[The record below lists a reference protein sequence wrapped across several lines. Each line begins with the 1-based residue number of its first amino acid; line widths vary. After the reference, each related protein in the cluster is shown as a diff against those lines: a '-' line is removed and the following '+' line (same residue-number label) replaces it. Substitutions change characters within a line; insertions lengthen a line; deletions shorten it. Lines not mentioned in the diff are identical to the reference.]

1 MIKFFRKIRLN
12 LLKYGKTTKYFK
24 YAIGE
29 IILVVIGI
37 LIALQ
42 INNWNENRKDTKL
55 ENNFLAN
62 VLLDLE
68 KDEQKLN
75 YYKKFLGNR
84 MMSLDTLLTYVRNPQ
99 RTMGIEKF
107 GMYVEPLYYNENAT
121 NYSTT
126 FESAKTLGAFNTF
139 SKKDLLKS
147 LAQYYADFIL
157 VKAQFDSSRLF
168 TESQLEP
175 LMATIPES
183 YNTSKTGSLVIQEED
198 VQGFYDKIAAIK
210 DTRNLTIA
218 YESLMQD
225 PKFENYL
232 IGDMGRTSNAIGK
245 INQRIHNLK
254 LIKKQLTNHD

>member
-1 MIKFFRKIRLN
+1 MLN
-12 LLKYGKTTKYFK
+12 EGKTTKYFK

-37 LIALQ
+37 LIALS
-42 INNWNENRKDTKL
+42 INTWNENRKDAQL
-55 ENNFLAN
+55 ENNFFTN

-84 MMSLDTLLTYVRNPQ
+84 MMCLDTLLTYVRNPH

-121 NYSTT
+121 NYSAT

-139 SKKDLLKS
+139 SKKDLLKH
-147 LAQYYADFIL
+147 LAQYYADFII

-175 LMATIPES
+175 IMATIPES
-183 YNTSKTGSLVIQEED
+183 YITLKTGSLVVQEED
-198 VQGFYDKIAAIK
+198 VQDFYEKIAAIK

-218 YESLMQD
+218 YESLMQN
-225 PKFENYL
+225 PNFENYL
-232 IGDMGRTSNAIGK
+232 IGDMGRTSNTIGK
-245 INQRIHNLK
+245 IDQRIFALK
-254 LIKKQLTNHD
+254 QIKKQLTGNY